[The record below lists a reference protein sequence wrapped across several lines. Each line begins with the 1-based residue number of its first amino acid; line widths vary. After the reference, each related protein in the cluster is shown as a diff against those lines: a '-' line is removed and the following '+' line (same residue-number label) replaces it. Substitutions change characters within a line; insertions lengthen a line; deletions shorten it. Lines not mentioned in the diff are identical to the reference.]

1 MKKIVLLILLFL
13 APFSHAARLQLDG
26 KKAWLSAEN
35 TPLPKLLHLF
45 EQRGVEVLMDP
56 SISPEKVSGS
66 WANVEINRLIDQLVG
81 SNDYLLEWKK
91 TTGPLGDL
99 FQLASIRIYAH
110 GNMSA
115 AQPLSKGRILDIV
128 TTTNGV
134 SYLRGEIMV
143 AFQDG
148 ATSEDLQELLK
159 KLGGTV
165 IEVIDPP
172 GIYRIKLNE
181 DMSVEKAIEI
191 AKQQES
197 VIGTEP
203 NYAYERTEKDPVPLD
218 GFSNALNLHLPPG
231 ETAVAV
237 FDSGIDPQYA
247 NLPFIRGTY
256 NALDPSQPMSDPLGH
271 GTLTAMI
278 AAGAITPL
286 GATPAET
293 GVPVFAVRT
302 FDENGYTSSDILMRA
317 LRYAAENGAR
327 IVSMS
332 WGSEVD
338 SDFMRKILS
347 YANQSGLTLYASAGN
362 KPTGEPIFP
371 AAYDSVIAVGGLAP
385 DGSEWDQSNYGD
397 FVEDY
402 EPAFAQFA
410 GKIYRGTSISCPLA
424 ASKEARK

>member
-1 MKKIVLLILLFL
+1 MKRFLFFFLLLLASL
-13 APFSHAARLQLDG
+13 TQAARLQLDG
-26 KKAWLSAEN
+26 AKAWLSAQN
-35 TPLPKLLHLF
+35 TPLPKVLHLF

-56 SISPEKVSGS
+56 SITPEPISGS
-66 WANVEINRLIDQLVG
+66 WENVEINRLIEQLVG
-81 SNDYLLEWKK
+81 ANDYLLEWKK

-115 AQPLSKGRILDIV
+115 ARPLSKGRTLDIV
-128 TTTNGV
+128 TTTNGI

-143 AFQDG
+143 AFKDG
-148 ATSEDLQELLK
+148 STSDDLQALLK

-181 DMSVEKAIEI
+181 DLSVEKALEM

-197 VIGTEP
+197 VVGTEP
-203 NYAYERTEKDPVPLD
+203 NYAYDRTEKNPVPLD
-218 GFSNALNLHLPPG
+218 GFSNALNLHLPSG
-231 ETAVAV
+231 KTAVAV

-247 NLPFIRGTY
+247 DLPFIRGTY

-278 AAGAITPL
+278 ASGAITPL

-302 FDENGYTSSDILMRA
+302 FDENGYTTSDILMRA
-317 LRYAAENGAR
+317 LNYAAENGAR
-327 IVSMS
+327 IISMS
-332 WGSEVD
+332 WGTEVD
-338 SDFMRKILS
+338 SQFMKTILD
-347 YANQSGLTLYASAGN
+347 YANASGLTLYASAGN
-362 KPTGEPIFP
+362 EPTGEPIFP

-385 DGSEWDQSNYGD
+385 DGSKWEQSNFGD
-397 FVEDY
+397 FVQDY
-402 EPAFAQFA
+402 EPAVAEFG
-410 GKIYRGTSISCPLA
+410 GKTYQGTSISCPLA
-424 ASKEARK
+424 ASKDAQK